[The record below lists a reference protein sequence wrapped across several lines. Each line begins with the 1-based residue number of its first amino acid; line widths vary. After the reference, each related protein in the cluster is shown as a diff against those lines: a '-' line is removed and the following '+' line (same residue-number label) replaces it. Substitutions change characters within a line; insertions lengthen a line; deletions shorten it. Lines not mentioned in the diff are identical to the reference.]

1 MGEEGDDGCA
11 SAVSIEASLSAIQL
25 EQIAEAALNLAV
37 CIEGRLCFK
46 FDIYLGIRRS
56 LIFLALATELALVA
70 LEYSGYEG
78 ELTEYVTEYTV

>member
-37 CIEGRLCFK
+37 CIEGRLCFE

-56 LIFLALATELALVA
+56 LIFLALATELALVV
-70 LEYSGYEG
+70 LEFFD
-78 ELTEYVTEYTV
+78 YVGDICA